1 MAAIVLTF
9 IGSLF
14 IGGGLWLALGSRF
27 RLSFD
32 DEQNERL
39 NFVLFFVGTLPVSF
53 VLVFFGLGES

>member
-14 IGGGLWLALGSRF
+14 LGGGLWFVVGSRF
-27 RLSFD
+27 RFSPD

-39 NFVLFFVGTLPVSF
+39 NFALFFVGTLPVSF
-53 VLVFFGLGES
+53 VLVFFGLGDT